1 MILFQNN
8 LTVILTNPDCKQI
21 LIMLK
26 MNRMSFI
33 ITENSLIGS
42 DKVMPKVSDE
52 HKELRIQ
59 QILLAASEV
68 FKKKGYEQATLKDIV
83 EEAGM
88 SRGWIYLYFKDKLTI
103 FLSLIDY
110 LDAQLEERISTLRE
124 ENNGSAQGVLI
135 SYLQETSQSIDS
147 LEDSVVPAI
156 YEFCT
161 TGWREEH
168 VRDFFVNRYIRVN
181 KIFIDV
187 INRGVEAGVF
197 KPTLPVDEIV
207 KYMISS
213 LDGIM
218 LHSLAFGSQQINAV
232 QQVNQ
237 LTNQLMEMLSVN
249 FKK

>member
-1 MILFQNN
+1 
-8 LTVILTNPDCKQI
+8 
-21 LIMLK
+21 

-68 FKKKGYEQATLKDIV
+68 FKNKGYEQATLKDIV

-88 SRGWIYLYFKDKLTI
+88 SRGWIYLYFKDKVTI
-103 FLSLIDY
+103 FLALIDY
-110 LDAQLEERISTLRE
+110 LDAQLEERISTLQK

-161 TGWREEH
+161 TGWRDEQ
-168 VRDFFVNRYIRVN
+168 VREFFVNRYIRVTT
-181 KIFIDV
+181 IFIDV
-187 INRGVEAGVF
+187 ISRGVEAGVF
-197 KPTLPVDEIV
+197 KPTQSVDEIV

-237 LTNQLMEMLSVN
+237 LINQLMEMLSVN